1 MFKSTA
7 ALAVLSCLIAS
18 PAFAEEATSLTVVV
32 EGIETVQGTINLGL
46 FDKAGYDGETG
57 AINGAK
63 ITVDAETVTATI
75 EGVAPGSYGIK
86 LYQDV
91 NDNGEMDTNPFGMPI
106 EPYAFSNNAKGRFG
120 PAKWDQ
126 AVFEVSAE
134 NAAHTIK
141 MN

>member
-1 MFKSTA
+1 MFKPAA
-7 ALAVLSCLIAS
+7 ALAALMMIAS
-18 PAFAEEATSLTVVV
+18 PAIAESSSNLTVTI
-32 EGIETVQGTINLGL
+32 EGIKKVQGTINLGV
-46 FDKAGYDGETG
+46 FDEAGYDGASDAVSG
-57 AINGAK
+57 AR

-75 EGVAPGSYGIK
+75 EGLAPGKYGIK

-91 NDNGEMDTNPFGMPI
+91 NDNGEMDTNPFGMPT

-126 AVFEVSAE
+126 AAFEVSADGT
-134 NAAHTIK
+134 AHTIT